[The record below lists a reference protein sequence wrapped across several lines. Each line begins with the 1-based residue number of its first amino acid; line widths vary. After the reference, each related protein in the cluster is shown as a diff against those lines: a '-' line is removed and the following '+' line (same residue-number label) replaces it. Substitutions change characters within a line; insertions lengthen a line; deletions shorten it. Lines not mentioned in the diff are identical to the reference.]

1 MVAWS
6 GAGLLLSEQ
15 VKASRRKFEL
25 ETEGEKDSER
35 KEREKRLTNKIVQ
48 CQCGK
53 LEMWKEKAVNRNYET
68 TDEFSK

>member
-15 VKASRRKFEL
+15 IKASRRKFEL

-53 LEMWKEKAVNRNYET
+53 LEMWKEKAGSRNYET
-68 TDEFSK
+68 VDEYRK

>member
-1 MVAWS
+1 MAAWS
-6 GAGLLLSEQ
+6 GAALLLSEQ
-15 VKASRRKFEL
+15 IKASLRKFEL

-53 LEMWKEKAVNRNYET
+53 LEMWKEKAVSRNYET
-68 TDEFSK
+68 IDDFSK